1 MRKLIKRTA
10 TAAAVIVGYR
20 TFFGPD
26 TKGRKALN
34 RGGDRLSREF
44 RFRRGRLDGL
54 RYRLQ
59 GRRPDPVV
67 PGDVLADRIRSS
79 LGHLEAKLDLP
90 HIHVMVEDRI
100 ALLHGD
106 VASLEDAERIE
117 QAVAAV
123 SGVWGVES
131 YLHLGLIP
139 GDTRPS
145 KGRESQAP
153 SEARSRLL
161 SAVTDMGIDDRV
173 ASSVVRAV
181 LSAFAERLPGGE
193 RAHVVAHLPDDVR
206 ELVSTPRRLGGHAKR
221 VRKVSELVATV
232 ISGAYVPAE
241 RAAEAVE
248 AVLRVLRD
256 LVPEESEDVS
266 AVLPEELRRLWQGV
280 TRR

>member
-26 TKGRKALN
+26 TKGRKALT
-34 RGGDRLSREF
+34 RGTDRLSREF

-54 RYRLQ
+54 SYRLQ

-106 VASLEDAERIE
+106 VASLDDAERIE
-117 QAVAAV
+117 QAVAKV

-131 YLHLGLIP
+131 YLHIGLLP

-145 KGRESQAP
+145 RGREVP
-153 SEARSRLL
+153 TFSEAHTRLL
-161 SAVTDMGIDDRV
+161 AAVTELGIGEHE
-173 ASSVVRAV
+173 ASSVVRAI
-181 LSAFAERLPGGE
+181 LSAFAERLPKGE
-193 RAHVVAHLPDDVR
+193 RAHVLAHLPDDVR
-206 ELVSTPRRLGGHAKR
+206 ELVSPPRRLGGPAKR
-221 VRKVSELVATV
+221 VRRISELVATI
-232 ISGAYVPAE
+232 ISGGDVPAE
-241 RAAEAVE
+241 RAAGAFE

-266 AVLPEELRRLWQGV
+266 AVLPEEFRQLWRGA